1 MSDDFLGDLHD
12 AMPGGLD
19 PRSSAALTEASAW
32 VGENG
37 VEAVGLGETDE
48 GEACVVV
55 WTSGSADD
63 VPTAVGG
70 LSVRVEPTGP
80 IQAYDA
86 GTEPEG

>member
-1 MSDDFLGDLHD
+1 MSNDNLGDLHD
-12 AMPGGLD
+12 AMPGPPD
-19 PRSSAALTEASAW
+19 ARSSAALSEASAW

-37 VEAVGLGETDE
+37 VEAVGLGHTDA

-63 VPTAVGG
+63 LPVAVGG
-70 LSVRVEPTGP
+70 LPIRVETSGP

-86 GTEPEG
+86 